1 LLINHRGHVKVSDFG
16 IAREM
21 NSSASASSS
30 SSGMGCSSHMA
41 DTFVGTYTYMSPER
55 IGGLPYGYAADV
67 WSLGLSLLTLVLGAF
82 PYEGAA
88 RTKGYWGLLH
98 DITAQP
104 SPELPPNDAN
114 DGDEGPS
121 SGSSSSSSSNSSSSS
136 SSSSSSNEGATYYS
150 PALRD
155 FLAQCLAKDPLKR
168 PSARALLQHPLV
180 RGCTLDDAPSSG
192 FEGGGGGSGS
202 GGSSGGGGGEGES
215 ETARL
220 EMDQVC
226 HGLRSHY
233 RAKWVAQAAAG
244 RLPDVP
250 NFHRAKVASLAAQV
264 GVLESTARLRFAA
277 LARTLRQDAAALFG
291 DEPSHEHDVLED

>member
-1 LLINHRGHVKVSDFG
+1 
-16 IAREM
+16 
-21 NSSASASSS
+21 
-30 SSGMGCSSHMA
+30 MA

-121 SGSSSSSSSNSSSSS
+121 SSSSSSSSRSRSSRSSSR
-136 SSSSSSNEGATYYS
+136 EGATYYS

-155 FLAQCLAKDPLKR
+155 FLAQCLAKDPSKR

-202 GGSSGGGGGEGES
+202 GGSPGGGGGGEGES

-220 EMDQVC
+220 EMD
-226 HGLRSHY
+226 
-233 RAKWVAQAAAG
+233 RAKWLAQAAAG

-291 DEPSHEHDVLED
+291 DEPSHEHDKLED